1 MYLKTILKPF
11 NFTLLKADFAAVLA
25 GVVTAVSSFSKDYL
39 GISGGFFTALAVLI
53 VADFVTGLIAA
64 NKIKE
69 KLSSKK
75 GLKTLWKTGGYLLF
89 IYVAFTL
96 HKEVQD
102 KSEVF
107 RIVLEYFHIFLIAH
121 VTFWELFSVDENLQK
136 LGIQVY
142 INNHDKNNIT
152 NNIDLFIYS
161 LDYGII

>member
-136 LGIQVY
+136 LGINLGVTDILKGVY
-142 INNHDKNNIT
+142 SNLKSLVIKKNTEENN
-152 NNIDLFIYS
+152 
-161 LDYGII
+161 